1 MTLVCDYG
9 SRKWNDP
16 ASLLV
21 PLCTQMGDVT
31 GSALYVQRCQCDT
44 CGASYLIGGNC
55 AAVFR
60 NRYRTAG

>member
-1 MTLVCDYG
+1 MRAQGVSDGANTFMTLVCDYG

-31 GSALYVQRCQCDT
+31 GSALKV
-44 CGASYLIGGNC
+44 
-55 AAVFR
+55 
-60 NRYRTAG
+60 